1 MIFLIS
7 AFVQQDQLKYLVLL
21 STAAAL
27 PFWQK
32 LLILFFTIEEIS
44 VARDFSI
51 CFRKRLRA
59 AMEGN
64 SICQTIG
71 DTVAEH
77 PLIALQSRLLSDD
90 CRL

>member
-1 MIFLIS
+1 MQL
-7 AFVQQDQLKYLVLL
+7 DQLKYLVLL

-32 LLILFFTIEEIS
+32 LLILLFTIEEIS

-59 AMEGN
+59 AMEGK

-71 DTVAEH
+71 DTVVEH
-77 PLIALQSRLLSDD
+77 PSNALESRLLSI
-90 CRL
+90 LPPVGTLSHN